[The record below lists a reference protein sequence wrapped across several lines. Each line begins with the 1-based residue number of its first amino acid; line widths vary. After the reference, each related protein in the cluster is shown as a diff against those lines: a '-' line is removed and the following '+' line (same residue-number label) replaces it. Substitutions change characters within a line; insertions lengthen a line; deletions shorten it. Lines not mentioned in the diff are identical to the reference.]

1 MRPKYAWGRVE
12 PPTTETG
19 LGEPKDV
26 FSRNQTGYPM
36 WTEAMKA
43 AIGALRQAGRKWYS
57 LYDKVVAPASL
68 KAAWDRI
75 NHRTSGKKRRQGAG
89 VDGMTVAKFERRA
102 EQELQ
107 KLGEQLST
115 GRYRASPV
123 RRHYIP
129 KLGSGKLRPL
139 GLPTVRDRVVQ
150 EACRSMIE
158 PIFEAEFLDKSHG
171 FRPGKSV
178 ETACVQVER
187 NLLAGKVWVVDVDIE
202 KCYDAIPHEPLIDR
216 VARRV
221 SDGKILELIRSFL
234 KSGVLEEMN
243 VRYETTGTPQGGIV
257 SPVLANIY
265 LHDLD
270 MALEAHGVAW
280 VRYADD
286 VVALCQSRDEAS
298 QTLELIR
305 EVLRGLGLKLSP
317 EKTRIVHFEE
327 GFDYLGWHYQG
338 YQRWPRKKSVDKLR
352 HRLRPLTRRNRP
364 GSLQMICTELEPI
377 QRGWFNFFRQGNV
390 QQKFQVLDEW
400 LRRRLRSLLRRR
412 KKLRG
417 ISPRGRDHQR
427 WPNSYFGEHGFF
439 SLLDH
444 LDEYRR
450 TARQLSFFSAREW
463 STGEP
468 YVGKPPVRFGGRGA

>member
-1 MRPKYAWGRVE
+1 
-12 PPTTETG
+12 
-19 LGEPKDV
+19 
-26 FSRNQTGYPM
+26 M

-43 AIGALRQAGRKWYS
+43 ALGLLRQTERKWYS
-57 LYDKVVAPASL
+57 LYDKVIAPASL

-75 NHRTSGKKRRQGAG
+75 NHRTTGKKRRQGAG
-89 VDGMTVAKFERRA
+89 VDGMTVAKFADRA

-115 GRYRASPV
+115 GRYGPSPV

-129 KLGSGKLRPL
+129 KLGSKKLRPL

-150 EACRSMIE
+150 EACRSMLE
-158 PIFEAEFLDKSHG
+158 PIFEAEFLAKSHG
-171 FRPGKSV
+171 FRPGRSV
-178 ETACVQVER
+178 ETACVEVER
-187 NLLAGKVWVVDVDIE
+187 QLLAGRAWVVDIDIE
-202 KCYDAIPHEPLIDR
+202 KCYDMIPHEPLVDR

-221 SDGKILELIRSFL
+221 SDGKVLELIRSFL
-234 KSGVLEEMN
+234 KSGVMEEMK
-243 VRYETTGTPQGGIV
+243 VRYEMTGTPQGGIV
-257 SPVLANIY
+257 SPILANIY

-270 MALEAHGVAW
+270 VAMEAHGVAW

-286 VVALCQSRDEAS
+286 VVALCQSREEAE
-298 QTLELIR
+298 QTLEHIR
-305 EVLRGLGLKLSP
+305 EILNGLGLKLSP
-317 EKTRIVHFEE
+317 EKSRIVHLDE

-338 YQRWPRKKSVDKLR
+338 QQRWPRKKSTDKLR
-352 HRLRPLTRRNRP
+352 HRLRQLSRRNRP
-364 GSLQMICTELEPI
+364 DSLQTICGELAPV
-377 QRGWFNFFRQGNV
+377 QRGWFNFFRAGNV

-427 WPNSYFGEHGFF
+427 WPNSYFTEHGFF

-444 LDEYRR
+444 LNEYRR
-450 TARQLSFFSAREW
+450 TPRQLNFFSARDW
-463 STGEP
+463 SIGEP
-468 YVGKPPVRFGGRGA
+468 YVGKPPVRFGGRDA